1 MRQEEVRST
10 EAGRKKERDRKNNC
24 KAIDWTILE
33 MANLVHNTG
42 SC

>member
-1 MRQEEVRST
+1 MRQEGVRST
-10 EAGRKKERDRKNNC
+10 EAGTEKERERKTNC

-33 MANLVHNTG
+33 KSNLVHNTG